1 MVEFLNAN
9 LEKILFTPLPYFTD
23 FRLPHCLILQ
33 ISDFS
38 TALFCRFQPSPLPY
52 FANDIKKAR
61 RPVATRLLVY

>member
-9 LEKILFTPLPYFTD
+9 LEKILFT
-23 FRLPHCLILQ
+23 
-33 ISDFS
+33 
-38 TALFCRFQPSPLPY
+38 PLPY